1 MLSHEVYSHPK
12 LAMTW
17 DIQLH
22 YIAME
27 PLNYDDDLTL
37 PDFIKKMHLRKGKT
51 KKQRTMTKVEAGKIA
66 PKRQTA
72 WR

>member
-1 MLSHEVYSHPK
+1 
-12 LAMTW
+12 
-17 DIQLH
+17 
-22 YIAME
+22 ME

-72 WR
+72 